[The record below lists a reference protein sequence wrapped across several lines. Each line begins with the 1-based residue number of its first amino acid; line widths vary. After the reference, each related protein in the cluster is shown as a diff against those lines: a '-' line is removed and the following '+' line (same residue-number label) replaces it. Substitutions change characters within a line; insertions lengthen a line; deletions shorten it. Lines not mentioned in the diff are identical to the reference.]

1 MSAPTI
7 SAAQS
12 VGEYLQ
18 SPDDLAKVAAFRKK
32 LEKEKASIDA
42 RLRSGVKEQLD
53 ATRDGLR
60 KLFGTRSNV
69 QGIKDEMETVDR
81 MCSDPKYVVSTFDQI
96 SRVSMVHRNFEQTEE
111 MVNNLLEM
119 NSKLEMIEQMLI
131 EDSNDIL
138 GPAPNLL
145 RIHFALNRLEAFRSQ
160 TMHQAKKSS
169 VDTRNTLARWFER
182 LTRLIEAFD
191 EYVLDL
197 ARNILPIVRAGN
209 PDVVVRLMKVVEMEA
224 REDEK
229 AIAIKLVKKAGKID
243 AASKFRSMQA
253 NARVI
258 KHYRSKVMKCIT
270 DSIQAKFDEVY
281 AANERDPAG
290 FLDDLVFIYKDL
302 IRIES
307 DVVPCF
313 PPSYEIWNTF
323 VRQYHK
329 ALNNTITRLVK
340 SEPEAS
346 VLLTLHAWIKEYKK
360 SMREL
365 GIPAEL
371 LEPPLLEGKEQ
382 SLIED
387 YLQLIIKKLDEWSEN
402 LMRTEVQAFTAREE
416 PPELTAD
423 GLYTTP
429 GTIIFLDMVNQ
440 QVDLALNSNQ
450 GLVLSRAVEEVNRV
464 MRAIQDR
471 WVKLVDTEFK
481 KYSEKPEEVP
491 GGLVEY
497 CIALANDQI
506 KAADFTETLSA
517 RIEPLVSDKY
527 RVTIHDRLNDA
538 LDGYLDVAKK
548 YTQTLISIIFHDLKP
563 ATKQLFQPSWYEGT
577 HSQIIETM
585 RDYMSDYQAYLNE
598 SLFEVL
604 LEDLLDSYLVTY
616 LTALANGPKLNMP
629 AATERIR
636 QDINDAY
643 QFFGTYKKMKELE
656 PQMEVLDQVLSMLE
670 ASKSLVFLSYWA
682 FAKVHGPC
690 IQFVEALMKARS
702 DLDRSAVSEVMDS
715 VKRKVKDEGLT
726 DPPEPTIMK
735 KIVIQGALSRF
746 LVRT

>member
-1 MSAPTI
+1 M
-7 SAAQS
+7 
-12 VGEYLQ
+12 
-18 SPDDLAKVAAFRKK
+18 
-32 LEKEKASIDA
+32 
-42 RLRSGVKEQLD
+42 
-53 ATRDGLR
+53 
-60 KLFGTRSNV
+60 
-69 QGIKDEMETVDR
+69 
-81 MCSDPKYVVSTFDQI
+81 
-96 SRVSMVHRNFEQTEE
+96 
-111 MVNNLLEM
+111 
-119 NSKLEMIEQMLI
+119 
-131 EDSNDIL
+131 
-138 GPAPNLL
+138 
-145 RIHFALNRLEAFRSQ
+145 
-160 TMHQAKKSS
+160 
-169 VDTRNTLARWFER
+169 
-182 LTRLIEAFD
+182 
-191 EYVLDL
+191 
-197 ARNILPIVRAGN
+197 
-209 PDVVVRLMKVVEMEA
+209 
-224 REDEK
+224 
-229 AIAIKLVKKAGKID
+229 KKAGKID

-281 AANERDPAG
+281 AANERNAAD
-290 FLDDLVFIYKDL
+290 FLDELVFIYKDL

-313 PPSYEIWNTF
+313 PPSYDIWTTF
-323 VRQYHK
+323 VREYHK
-329 ALNNTITRLVK
+329 ALNNTLTRLVK

-365 GIPAEL
+365 NIPAEL

-416 PPELTAD
+416 PPEQTAD

-440 QVDLALNSNQ
+440 QVDLALDSNQ

-481 KYSEKPEEVP
+481 KYAEKPDEVP

-527 RVTIHDRLNDA
+527 RAIIHDRLNDA

-563 ATKQLFQPSWYEGT
+563 ATKQLFGPAWYEGT

-604 LEDLLDSYLVTY
+604 LEDLLDTYLVTY

-670 ASKSLVFLSYWA
+670 ASKSLVFLSYWS

-690 IQFVEALMKARS
+690 IQFVEALMKARN

-726 DPPEPTIMK
+726 DRK
-735 KIVIQGALSRF
+735 SA
-746 LVRT
+746 

>member
-1 MSAPTI
+1 MAAPTI
-7 SAAQS
+7 SAAQA

-60 KLFGTRSNV
+60 KLFGTRNNV
-69 QGIKDEMETVDR
+69 QTIKDEMETVDR
-81 MCSDPKYVVSTFDQI
+81 MCSDPQYVVSTFDQI

-119 NSKLEMIEQMLI
+119 NSKLEMLERMLV

-138 GPAPNLL
+138 GPAPHLL
-145 RIHFALNRLEAFRSQ
+145 RIHFQLNRLEAFRNQ

-169 VDTRNTLARWFER
+169 ADTRNTLTRWFEQ
-182 LTRLIEAFD
+182 LTSLIEAFD
-191 EYVLDL
+191 QYVLEL

-209 PDVVVRLMKVVEMEA
+209 PDVIVRLMKVVEMEA

-229 AIAIKLVKKAGKID
+229 AIAIKLVKKAGKMD

-281 AANERDPAG
+281 AANERNPTG

-313 PPSYEIWNTF
+313 PPSYDIWQTY
-323 VRQYHK
+323 VREYHK
-329 ALNNTITRLVK
+329 ALNKSITKLVK

-365 GIPAEL
+365 GIAPEW

-387 YLQLIIKKLDEWSEN
+387 YLQLIIKKLDEWSDN
-402 LMRTEVQAFTAREE
+402 LMKTEVAAFTAREE
-416 PPELTAD
+416 PPEVNSD
-423 GLYTTP
+423 GLYTTS
-429 GTIIFLDMVNQ
+429 GTVIFLDMVNQ
-440 QVDLALNSNQ
+440 QVDLALDSGQ
-450 GLVLSRAVEEVNRV
+450 GLVLSRAIEEVNRV
-464 MRAIQDR
+464 MRSIQDR
-471 WVKLVDTEFK
+471 WVKLVDTEYK
-481 KYSEKPEEVP
+481 KYTEKPEETP

-506 KAADFTETLSA
+506 KSADFTEALSA

-527 RVTIHDRLNDA
+527 RVTIHDKLNDA

-563 ATKQLFQPSWYEGT
+563 AVKQLFGPAWYDGT
-577 HSQIIETM
+577 HAQIIETM
-585 RDYMSDYQAYLNE
+585 RDYLADYQAYLNE

-604 LEDLLDSYLVTY
+604 LEDLLDTYLVTY
-616 LTALANGPKLNMP
+616 LTAIANGPKLNMP
-629 AATERIR
+629 AAADRIR
-636 QDINDAY
+636 KDIDEAY
-643 QFFGTYKKMKELE
+643 KLFGTYKKMKELE
-656 PQMEVLDQVLSMLE
+656 PQMEVLDQVLAMLE
-670 ASKSLVFLSYWA
+670 ASKSLAFLSYYS

-690 IQFVEALMKARS
+690 IPFVEALMKARS

-715 VKRKVKDEGLT
+715 IKRKVKDDNIT

-735 KIVIQGALSRF
+735 KIVIQSALSRF